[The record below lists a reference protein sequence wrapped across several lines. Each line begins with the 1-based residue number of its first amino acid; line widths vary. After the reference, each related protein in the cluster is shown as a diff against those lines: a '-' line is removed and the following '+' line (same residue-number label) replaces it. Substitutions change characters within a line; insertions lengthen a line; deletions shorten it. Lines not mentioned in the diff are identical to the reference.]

1 MIDIERIWLTDDA
14 VWIRTKDGRE
24 ARELFRDFPRL
35 ADADKDVLS
44 SFVADEYGISW
55 PDLDEDLSYE
65 GFFDARDVNDLY
77 EFFKSHPELN
87 VSAIA
92 RRMGISQSLFAQY
105 ISGMKKPSAER
116 FDAILSTIQEIGRE
130 LMDVRRTFCPKH

>member
-116 FDAILSTIQEIGRE
+116 FDAILSTIREIGRE

>member
-1 MIDIERIWLTDDA
+1 MTDDA

-77 EFFKSHPELN
+77 EFFKSHPDLN

-116 FDAILSTIQEIGRE
+116 FDAILSTIREIGRE